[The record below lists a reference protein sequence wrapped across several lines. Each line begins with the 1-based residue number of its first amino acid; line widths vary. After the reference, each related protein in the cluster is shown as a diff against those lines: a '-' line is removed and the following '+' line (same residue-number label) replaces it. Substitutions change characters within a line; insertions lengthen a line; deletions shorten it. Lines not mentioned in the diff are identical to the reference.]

1 MKVMY
6 EDTQGHII
14 WFHDVNY
21 ISDFGKFLMI
31 SISDHTQIMIRKN
44 KIQSIEVIP
53 DA

>member
-6 EDTQGHII
+6 EDTTGKII
-14 WFHDVNY
+14 WYHNVTAV
-21 ISDFGKFLMI
+21 SDFGKFLMI
-31 SISDHTQIMIRKN
+31 FISDYTPKMIRKN